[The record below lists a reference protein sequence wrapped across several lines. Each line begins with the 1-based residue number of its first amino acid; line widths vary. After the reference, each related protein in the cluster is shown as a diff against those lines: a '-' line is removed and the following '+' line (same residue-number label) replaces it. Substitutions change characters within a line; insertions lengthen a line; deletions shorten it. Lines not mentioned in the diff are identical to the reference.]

1 VAQELH
7 SNTCSQNLVQAKS
20 SATKPPQYHWFFQ
33 MNREANKYMP
43 VNGRKWHPITDLF
56 TTGEIDRAMTLLIE
70 CDKTNEDFIL
80 RCYNEVVQPV
90 ISRVNAYTGYNNSPA
105 SLVYR
110 LETYLKK
117 RVSRY

>member
-7 SNTCSQNLVQAKS
+7 SNTCLRKYRAGKDVSHKA
-20 SATKPPQYHWFFQ
+20 AQYHWFFQ
-33 MNREANKYMP
+33 TKREVKKYMR
-43 VNGRKWHPITDLF
+43 VNGRKWHQITDLL
-56 TTGEIDRAMTLLIE
+56 TTDEINRAMTLFLE
-70 CDKTNEDFIL
+70 CEKSKDDFTL

-110 LETYLKK
+110 LETYLKQ